1 MIINSLG
8 ELTEICEKEL
18 NQKIAKRIVKD
29 KNKNYN
35 KGLAKAIVNR
45 WNQQLDNETEEEFKD
60 RVGEFWIRK
69 EIKNVKY
76 IFLTIFLVFALVY
89 IVKLLMGFF

>member
-8 ELTEICEKEL
+8 ELAEIFEKEL

>member
-8 ELTEICEKEL
+8 ELTEICKKDL

-45 WNQQLDNETEEEFKD
+45 WKQQLDNETEEEFKD

-69 EIKNVKY
+69 EIKKV
-76 IFLTIFLVFALVY
+76 LVRLVAGA
-89 IVKLLMGFF
+89 GFEPATFRL

>member
-1 MIINSLG
+1 MIINLLG

-35 KGLAKAIVNR
+35 KGLARAIVNR
-45 WNQQLDNETEEEFKD
+45 WNQQLDKETEEEFSM
-60 RVGEFWIRK
+60 RLNF
-69 EIKNVKY
+69 
-76 IFLTIFLVFALVY
+76 VF
-89 IVKLLMGFF
+89 KLH

>member
-1 MIINSLG
+1 MS
-8 ELTEICEKEL
+8 EKEL

-35 KGLAKAIVNR
+35 KGLAKENVNR
-45 WNQQLDNETEEEFKD
+45 CNQQLDKETEEEFKD

-69 EIKNVKY
+69 GNKNG
-76 IFLTIFLVFALVY
+76 TN
-89 IVKLLMGFF
+89 

>member
-1 MIINSLG
+1 MLINSLG

-18 NQKIAKRIVKD
+18 NQIIVKAID
-29 KNKNYN
+29 QELKSKKYN
-35 KGLAKAIVNR
+35 KGLARAIVNR

-69 EIKNVKY
+69 EK
-76 IFLTIFLVFALVY
+76 
-89 IVKLLMGFF
+89 

>member
-1 MIINSLG
+1 MIINSPG
-8 ELTEICEKEL
+8 ELAEIFEKEL

-69 EIKNVKY
+69 EIKNVK
-76 IFLTIFLVFALVY
+76 
-89 IVKLLMGFF
+89 